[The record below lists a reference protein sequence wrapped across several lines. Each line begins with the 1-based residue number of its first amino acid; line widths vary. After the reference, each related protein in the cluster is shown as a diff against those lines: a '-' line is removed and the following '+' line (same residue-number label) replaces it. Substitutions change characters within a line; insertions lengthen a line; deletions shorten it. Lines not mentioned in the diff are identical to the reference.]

1 MTYLRIYELMLPH
14 YYQSLY
20 KEFKKQN
27 VGECRVN
34 PFPRSVLM
42 LICFI
47 SIMERNR
54 AEAELGFD
62 LVHLPLCP
70 AW

>member
-20 KEFKKQN
+20 QEFKKEN
-27 VGECRVN
+27 VGECGVN
-34 PFPRSVLM
+34 PFPGSVLM

-47 SIMERNR
+47 SIVEGTKQRLN
-54 AEAELGFD
+54 LG
-62 LVHLPLCP
+62 LI
-70 AW
+70 